1 MRIDIAGI
9 AGINGAYLEVS
20 RDVLTETLGK
30 GVAGIELGDKVH
42 ADLKIEYMEGTIAVK
57 GRVTGRYTAQCG
69 RCLVDTEDD
78 FDITIDEN
86 FMHMSL
92 DLNSTDD
99 YLYKGGYIDL
109 TIPLIDNILLSFP
122 GVILCSD
129 NCKGLCEVC
138 GINLNETQCSCEK
151 HDKSINIKMEK
162 LKDYF
167 NQ

>member
-20 RDVLTETLGK
+20 RDVLTENLGK
-30 GVAGIELGDKVH
+30 GITGIELSDKVH
-42 ADLKIEYMEGTIAVK
+42 VDLKIEYMEGTIAVK

-69 RCLVDTEDD
+69 RCLADTEDE
-78 FDITIDEN
+78 FDIIFDEI
-86 FMHMSL
+86 FTHML
-92 DLNSTDD
+92 TDMD
-99 YLYKGGYIDL
+99 NTDYYLYKSGYIDL

-122 GVILCSD
+122 GVILCSA

-138 GINLNETQCSCEK
+138 GTNLNETQCSCKK
-151 HDKSINIKMEK
+151 HDINIKMEK

>member
-20 RDVLTETLGK
+20 RDVLIENLGK
-30 GVAGIELGDKVH
+30 GITGIELSDKVH
-42 ADLKIEYMEGTIAVK
+42 VDLKIEYMEGTIAVK

-69 RCLVDTEDD
+69 RCLADIEDD
-78 FDITIDEN
+78 LDVIIDEN
-86 FMHMSL
+86 FVHTSIDM
-92 DLNSTDD
+92 NSKGN
-99 YLYKGGYIDL
+99 YLYKGRYLDL
-109 TIPLIDNILLSFP
+109 TVPLIDNILLSFP

-138 GINLNETQCSCEK
+138 GTNLNETQCSCEK
-151 HDKSINIKMEK
+151 HGINIKMEK
-162 LKDYF
+162 LKEFF

>member
-20 RDVLTETLGK
+20 RDVLTENLEK
-30 GVAGIELGDKVH
+30 GITGIELSDKVH
-42 ADLKIEYMEGTIAVK
+42 VDLKIEYIERTIAVK

-69 RCLVDTEDD
+69 RCLVDIEDE
-78 FDITIDEN
+78 FDIIFDEIFTN
-86 FMHMSL
+86 ML
-92 DLNSTDD
+92 TDMD
-99 YLYKGGYIDL
+99 NTDYYLYKSGYIDL

-122 GVILCSD
+122 GVILCSA
-129 NCKGLCEVC
+129 NCKGLCEIC
-138 GINLNETQCSCEK
+138 GTNLNETQCSCEK
-151 HDKSINIKMEK
+151 HDINIKMEK